1 MNDEIIE
8 TVGIVTNT
16 IKYPLDFQEETDRE
30 SRNKN
35 IRLIVMSTTLYVK
48 EVTNDVADDSEDRAT
63 RAEDDGLDD
72 GAEDDGLDDGA
83 EDDILDDGA
92 EDDILDDGT
101 EDDGLD
107 DGAEDD
113 ILDDGAEDDGAD
125 EGAETET
132 SQYAPFE
139 NPLHTVQ
146 YG

>member
-16 IKYPLDFQEETDRE
+16 IKYPLDLQEETDRE
-30 SRNKN
+30 SSNKN

-48 EVTNDVADDSEDRAT
+48 EVTNDVADDDSEDRAT
-63 RAEDDGLDD
+63 RAEDDG
-72 GAEDDGLDDGA
+72 
-83 EDDILDDGA
+83 
-92 EDDILDDGT
+92 LDDGT

-113 ILDDGAEDDGAD
+113 GLDDGAD

>member
-1 MNDEIIE
+1 
-8 TVGIVTNT
+8 
-16 IKYPLDFQEETDRE
+16 
-30 SRNKN
+30 
-35 IRLIVMSTTLYVK
+35 MSTTLYAK
-48 EVTNDVADDSEDRAT
+48 EVTNDVADDDSEDRAT
-63 RAEDDGLDD
+63 RAEDDG
-72 GAEDDGLDDGA
+72 
-83 EDDILDDGA
+83 
-92 EDDILDDGT
+92 LDDGT

>member
-35 IRLIVMSTTLYVK
+35 IRLIVMSTTLYAE

-72 GAEDDGLDDGA
+72 G
-83 EDDILDDGA
+83 
-92 EDDILDDGT
+92 T

-107 DGAEDD
+107 DGAEN
-113 ILDDGAEDDGAD
+113 DGAD
-125 EGAETET
+125 EGTET

>member
-1 MNDEIIE
+1 
-8 TVGIVTNT
+8 
-16 IKYPLDFQEETDRE
+16 
-30 SRNKN
+30 
-35 IRLIVMSTTLYVK
+35 MSTTLYVK

-83 EDDILDDGA
+83 E
-92 EDDILDDGT
+92 
-101 EDDGLD
+101 
-107 DGAEDD
+107 
-113 ILDDGAEDDGAD
+113 
-125 EGAETET
+125 TET